1 MKKFEQYYITIKKI
15 NNLILETL
23 NYVNSAKFKEIL
35 NKQLNNNDILLNE
48 AQLIASTMNIKLNT
62 YNKTLDKFNLDTKIE
77 LSDSNLAKTMII
89 SVTSITCE
97 LVEEINNILDKT
109 ELEIY
114 NKLKNS
120 IEKFIIEL
128 KQFL

>member
-15 NNLILETL
+15 NNLITETSD
-23 NYVNSAKFKEIL
+23 YVKSIKFKEIL
-35 NKQLNNNDILLNE
+35 DKQLNNNDILLNE
-48 AQLIASTMNIKLNT
+48 AELIASTMNIKLNT
-62 YNKTLDKFNLDTKIE
+62 YNRTLDKFNLDTKKE

-89 SVTSITCE
+89 SVTSIICE

-114 NKLKNS
+114 SKLKNS
-120 IEKFIIEL
+120 IEKFTIEL